1 MKFNPDPVLRSAYRL
16 GHISKRL
23 KETGDEALFPLLK
36 RESSILL
43 RRAFRFWLKMRFR
56 KR

>member
-1 MKFNPDPVLRSAYRL
+1 LVEGEDK
-16 GHISKRL
+16 L
-23 KETGDEALFPLLK
+23 KETGDTIWIGFL
-36 RESSILL
+36 RIESSILL